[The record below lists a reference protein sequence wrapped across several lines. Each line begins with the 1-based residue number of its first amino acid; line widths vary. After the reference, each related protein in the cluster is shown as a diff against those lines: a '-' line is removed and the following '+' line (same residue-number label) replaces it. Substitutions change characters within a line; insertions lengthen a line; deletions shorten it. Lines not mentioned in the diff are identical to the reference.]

1 MNNLSDEQLVHDYLK
16 HKDEKSLEILIARY
30 LKPIYGFVYKYSNL
44 LNETEDITQEV
55 FVKVWR
61 NLKKF
66 DQKKSFKTW
75 LFQIAKNTAI
85 DFLRQKKNIPFS
97 AFETEEGKNP
107 LADTLIDRN
116 PLPTEIFDQ
125 KKLAKIL
132 AATIDKLSEKYRQV
146 LHLRYKDQFT
156 FQEIAETLNEPID
169 TVKSRH
175 RRALIALKGMINQ
188 SN

>member
-16 HKDEKSLEILIARY
+16 HKDEKSLKILIGRY
-30 LKPIYGFVYKYSNL
+30 LKPIYGFVYKYTNL
-44 LNETEDITQEV
+44 LNEAEDITQEV

-66 DQKKSFKTW
+66 DQNKSFKTW
-75 LFQIAKNTAI
+75 IFQIAKNTAI

-97 AFETEEGKNP
+97 AFETDEGENP
-107 LADTLIDRN
+107 LANTLIDQN

-125 KKLAKIL
+125 QNLAEKLT
-132 AATIDKLSEKYRQV
+132 AAIDKLSEKYRQV
-146 LHLRYKDQFT
+146 LHLHYNNQFT

-175 RRALIALKGMINQ
+175 RRALIVLKEILSQ
-188 SN
+188 

>member
-16 HKDEKSLEILIARY
+16 RKDEKALEILISRY
-30 LKPIYGFVYKYSNL
+30 LKPIYGFVYKYTNL
-44 LNETEDITQEV
+44 LNEAEDLSQEV

-75 LFQIAKNTAI
+75 IFQIAKNTAI

-97 AFETEEGKNP
+97 ALETEEGENP
-107 LADTLIDRN
+107 LANNLIDEN
-116 PLPTEIFDQ
+116 PLPPEILDQ
-125 KKLAKIL
+125 KNLAQIL
-132 AATIDKLSEKYRQV
+132 TNAIDKLSEKYCQV
-146 LHLRYKDQFT
+146 LHLRYNNQFT

-175 RRALIALKGMINQ
+175 RRALLALKEILNQ
-188 SN
+188 SI

>member
-16 HKDEKSLEILIARY
+16 HKDGKSLEILIGRY
-30 LKPIYGFVYKYSNL
+30 LKPIYGFVYKYTNL
-44 LNETEDITQEV
+44 LNEAEDITQEV

-75 LFQIAKNTAI
+75 IFQIAKNTAI

-97 AFETEEGKNP
+97 AFETEDGENP
-107 LADTLIDRN
+107 LANSLIDQN
-116 PLPTEIFDQ
+116 PLPAEIFDQ
-125 KKLAKIL
+125 QNLAENL
-132 AATIDKLSEKYRQV
+132 TAAIGKLSEKYRQV
-146 LHLRYKDQFT
+146 LHLHYNNQFT
-156 FQEIAETLNEPID
+156 FQEIAETLDEPID

-175 RRALIALKGMINQ
+175 RRALIALKEILNQ
-188 SN
+188 

>member
-30 LKPIYGFVYKYSNL
+30 LKPIYGFVYKYTNL
-44 LNETEDITQEV
+44 LNEAEDITQEV
-55 FVKVWR
+55 FIKVWR

-66 DQKKSFKTW
+66 DQNKSFKTW

-97 AFETEEGKNP
+97 EFDNEHGENQLTN
-107 LADTLIDRN
+107 TLIDQN
-116 PLPTEIFDQ
+116 PLPNRIFDQ
-125 KKLAKIL
+125 KNLAERL
-132 AATIDKLSEKYRQV
+132 SAAIDKLSEKYRQV
-146 LHLRYKDQFT
+146 LHLRYNDQFT
-156 FQEIAETLNEPID
+156 FQEIAETLNEPLD

-175 RRALIALKGMINQ
+175 YRALIALKELLSQ
-188 SN
+188 